1 MQLPYFQVYPL
12 NPQPVPLRMHHNSRV
27 HLLHHAV
34 LRQKPHRL
42 PHVWPPAA
50 AHNAL
55 EARHHA
61 DADIT
66 GRRRAVD
73 EVHRADQMNCGY
85 AVVEPE
91 NLGNVSY
98 GTAERPV
105 SEDRKQNRMFHE
117 ANRCPPPERG
127 WG

>member
-1 MQLPYFQVYPL
+1 MHR
-12 NPQPVPLRMHHNSRV
+12 NPRV

-34 LRQKPHRL
+34 LRQKPHSL
-42 PHVWPPAA
+42 PHIRPPAST
-50 AHNAL
+50 HNAL
-55 EARHHA
+55 EASHHA

-91 NLGNVSY
+91 NLGNVGY
-98 GTAERPV
+98 GTA
-105 SEDRKQNRMFHE
+105 
-117 ANRCPPPERG
+117 
-127 WG
+127 